1 MPSISIYG
9 PHFGAG
15 WEVVGHL
22 PGWRPG
28 EQRKE
33 AGLESE
39 RQVGG
44 WAQVEEKS
52 QVWCRIERAPEL
64 VRPCFLAR
72 CLDLE
77 QLFLGSGRAS
87 HSHQAGP
94 MGPLCTLPLSPFTLV
109 S

>member
-1 MPSISIYG
+1 MTSISIYG

-33 AGLESE
+33 ASLESE

-44 WAQVEEKS
+44 WAQVEEKL
-52 QVWCRIERAPEL
+52 QVWFR
-64 VRPCFLAR
+64 
-72 CLDLE
+72 
-77 QLFLGSGRAS
+77 
-87 HSHQAGP
+87 
-94 MGPLCTLPLSPFTLV
+94 
-109 S
+109 